1 MIHFNRFIMFRYI
14 YLFPVFISIFLSC
27 PIQLK
32 ADSPASPLR
41 IPLYLTGNFG
51 ELRNNHFH
59 SGIDFKT
66 QGKIGIPVYSFDSG
80 YVSRIMIT
88 TFGNGKALYI
98 NHPNGTTT
106 VYLHLDRFTPRL
118 DSLAEVLRYKN
129 ENCELNH
136 YFKENEIRV
145 SKGELLAYSG
155 NSGSSAGPHLHFEIR
170 DTKTEEVF
178 DPIPYFRNLI
188 KDTKAPQAREIVL
201 YPMLY
206 NGVINGKMKLQA
218 FSVQSNKL
226 SVAPQVWGQ
235 IALGIKA
242 FDSKNDVFN
251 VYGVKSI
258 RLFVDNVLIFSSFV
272 DRYAFKNTRYVNS
285 FIDYEAWYRSR
296 SLVMKSFVEPGNKL
310 EVYKELKNDG
320 IIEINE
326 ERDYPVRY
334 ELTDDYNNTT
344 RCEFVLKGKKQE
356 IPVVSI
362 DCREKLFWN
371 KNSYFKSEKFHLE
384 IPSGTLYD
392 DICFEHESVKNEKY
406 FSDFHI
412 LHNQIVPLHGYCT
425 LSILVEKDTLTD
437 KSKYYVAKMVG
448 NSPVYQPG
456 EYRKGWVKAKIRE
469 FGKYTVAS
477 DCSNPSVAFIENS
490 VSRGFVEC
498 RVGDSGSGVA
508 SFKGYI
514 DGVYALFEQI
524 PSRGVI
530 SCRLSAKRIERN
542 QTHTLKMIVRDYCG
556 NETVLEKQF
565 YW

>member
-1 MIHFNRFIMFRYI
+1 MFRFINI
-14 YLFPVFISIFLSC
+14 VSVLIFVLLSSFTNV
-27 PIQLK
+27 K

-51 ELRNNHFH
+51 ELRANHFH

-66 QGKIGIPVYSFDSG
+66 QGKIGIPVYSFDEG
-80 YVSRIMIT
+80 YISRIMIT

-98 NHPNGTTT
+98 NHPNGITT

-129 ENCELNH
+129 ENSELNY

-145 SKGELLAYSG
+145 SKGELVAYSG

-188 KDTKAPQAREIVL
+188 KDTKAPQAREVVL

-206 NGVINGKMKLQA
+206 NGIINGKMKRQA
-218 FSVQSNKL
+218 FPVQNNRIT
-226 SVAPQVWGQ
+226 VVPQVWGQ
-235 IALGIKA
+235 IALGLKA

-310 EVYKELKNDG
+310 EVYKELKNEG

-326 ERDYPVRY
+326 ERDYRIKY
-334 ELTDDYNNTT
+334 EITDEYNNLTQLN
-344 RCEFVLKGKKQE
+344 FVLKGVKQD
-356 IPVVSI
+356 IPLVTI

-371 KNSYFKSEKFHLE
+371 KNSYFKSDKFHLE
-384 IPSGTLYD
+384 IPAGTLYD
-392 DICFEHESVKNEKY
+392 DICFQHESVKNEKY

-412 LHNQIVPLHGYCT
+412 LHNPTVPLHGFCT

-437 KSKYYVAKMVG
+437 KSKYYVARMVG
-448 NSPVYQPG
+448 NCPVYQPG
-456 EYRKGWVKAKIRE
+456 EYKKGWVRAKIRE
-469 FGKYTVAS
+469 FGRYTVAS
-477 DCSNPSVAFIENS
+477 DCSNPTVTFVEG
-490 VSRGFVEC
+490 SRLRGLVEC
-498 RVGDSGSGVA
+498 RIGDTGSGVA
-508 SFKGYI
+508 SYKGYI
-514 DGVYALFEQI
+514 DGEYALFEQI
-524 PSRGVI
+524 PSRGVV
-530 SCRLSAKRIERN
+530 SCRLSVKRVVRN
-542 QTHTLKMIVRDYCG
+542 QMHNLKMVVRDYCG

-565 YW
+565 FW